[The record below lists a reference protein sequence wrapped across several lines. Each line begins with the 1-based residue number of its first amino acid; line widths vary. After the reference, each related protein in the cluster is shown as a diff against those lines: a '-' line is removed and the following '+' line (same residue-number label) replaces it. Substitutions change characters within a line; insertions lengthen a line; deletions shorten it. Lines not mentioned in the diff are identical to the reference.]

1 MGHNSVGALGVYS
14 MKQREVKKCYLIL
27 QLDNKYFKRLA
38 DFFSENFLFQ
48 YKDTIVTFCALRDL
62 LSPNIP
68 KGRQLRMSWDNR
80 CFQNPGIAKKGGRE
94 GGGSHFHIC

>member
-1 MGHNSVGALGVYS
+1 MRFVMGHKGVGALGVYS

-48 YKDTIVTFCALRDL
+48 YKDT
-62 LSPNIP
+62 
-68 KGRQLRMSWDNR
+68 
-80 CFQNPGIAKKGGRE
+80 
-94 GGGSHFHIC
+94 